1 MAQWNTPA
9 DCKYAK
15 TDEYIRIEGETGT
28 VGVSD
33 YAQDQLDGI
42 VFVELPEVGKVVAKG
57 EAIGVVESVKAA
69 SDLLAPMAGT
79 VTEVNTA
86 LEDSPE
92 LINSDPFGKG
102 WIVKLKL
109 DNPSEASV
117 LMDADA
123 YLAYCESR

>member
-33 YAQDQLDGI
+33 YAQDQLNDI

-109 DNPSEASV
+109 ENPSEASV

>member
-15 TDEYIRIEGETGT
+15 TDEWIRVEGDTGT

-33 YAQDQLDGI
+33 YAQDQLNDI

-57 EAIGVVESVKAA
+57 EAIGVIESVKAA

-92 LINSDPFGKG
+92 LINADPFGKG
-102 WIVKLKL
+102 WVVKLKL
-109 DNPSEASV
+109 DNPGEQSV